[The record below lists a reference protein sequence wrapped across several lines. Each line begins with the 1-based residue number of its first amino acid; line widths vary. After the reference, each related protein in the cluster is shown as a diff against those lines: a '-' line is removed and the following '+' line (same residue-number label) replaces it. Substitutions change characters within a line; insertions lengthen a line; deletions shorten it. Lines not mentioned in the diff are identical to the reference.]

1 MPHSVHKIAFLEVE
15 MKDLKVRRRSGRGH
29 FVINAVRV
37 GLTHA
42 HGNFATEDDAK
53 KEAEILKAKF
63 LLNVDVVASEKP
75 KLFSVSD
82 AIDDYLA
89 NQELL
94 MTRSYH
100 EAQIANLNLLR
111 DIMFD
116 GIIVEKHQMARL
128 GNKADRVAF
137 RTCIQLAIE
146 NEGQSIDT
154 MYTRRKH
161 WQKFFAHAEGAGWI
175 DANPIAKL
183 KLPKKKPTDNRAPKV
198 QKGFTDW
205 LQTDALAA
213 HSAAYAKA
221 AEKVLA
227 SGRKKYKKRKSLAI
241 SPQRLELM
249 MLLSLT
255 TGIRQGELRALR
267 RCDYSSNRQVI
278 ITRHAIDHGTIELGD
293 VKTDTGQDREIEVP
307 AEVCLMLDNYVANS
321 KFQEFDDLIFPSTVG
336 TPLRKNDFSEA
347 CKPMREVCP
356 FINENTGKILHF
368 VWGDL
373 RHAFASNL
381 IDRLGEN
388 WAEVA
393 ESMGHASADFTR
405 KQYGHY
411 IVDEEKS
418 QRKREAAG
426 GILVKKER
434 RL

>member
-1 MPHSVHKIAFLEVE
+1 
-15 MKDLKVRRRSGRGH
+15 
-29 FVINAVRV
+29 
-37 GLTHA
+37 
-42 HGNFATEDDAK
+42 
-53 KEAEILKAKF
+53 
-63 LLNVDVVASEKP
+63 
-75 KLFSVSD
+75 
-82 AIDDYLA
+82 
-89 NQELL
+89 
-94 MTRSYH
+94 
-100 EAQIANLNLLR
+100 
-111 DIMFD
+111 
-116 GIIVEKHQMARL
+116 
-128 GNKADRVAF
+128 
-137 RTCIQLAIE
+137 
-146 NEGQSIDT
+146 
-154 MYTRRKH
+154 
-161 WQKFFAHAEGAGWI
+161 
-175 DANPIAKL
+175 
-183 KLPKKKPTDNRAPKV
+183 
-198 QKGFTDW
+198 
-205 LQTDALAA
+205 
-213 HSAAYAKA
+213 
-221 AEKVLA
+221 
-227 SGRKKYKKRKSLAI
+227 
-241 SPQRLELM
+241 M